1 MRPDDQASRLRQLVQ
16 QARQARTIAVCSGKG
31 GVGKSNVCLNLS
43 ILLSAAG
50 HRVALVD
57 ADLGLANLDILI
69 DLDVSANLSHVISGV
84 RKLQDVTVDLPTGV
98 QFVPGASGLARL
110 ADLSGF
116 ERAQLVKQLTVLEE
130 DNDIIL
136 ADCGAGIGAN
146 VLHLVSAA
154 DEALVVTSPEPTSV
168 TDAYAVIKI
177 LTQRAY
183 PGEISLVVNLAEN
196 RQEARWTQQRL
207 ADVAQRFL
215 ARSVSQAGYVLTD
228 PKVGEAVRRR
238 EPFVLAFPRCTAS
251 RCLATVAHRLAS
263 SGGSLTRKDGF
274 FRRVANW
281 FG

>member
-16 QARQARTIAVCSGKG
+16 QARRARTIAVCSGKG

-50 HRVALVD
+50 YRVALVD

-69 DLDVSANLSHVISGV
+69 NLDVSSNLSHVISGV
-84 RKLQDVTVDLPTGV
+84 RKLQDVTIELPTGV

-110 ADLSGF
+110 ADLSSF
-116 ERAQLVKQLTVLEE
+116 ERAQLVRQLTVLEE

-168 TDAYAVIKI
+168 TDAYAVIKV

-183 PGEISLVVNLAEN
+183 PGEVRLVVNMAVD
-196 RQEARWTQQRL
+196 RQEARWTQRRL
-207 ADVAQRFL
+207 TDVAERFL
-215 ARSVSQAGYVLTD
+215 GRAVLQGGYVLAD
-228 PKVGEAVRRR
+228 PKVGEAVRLR
-238 EPFVLAFPRCTAS
+238 EAFVLAFPRCTAS
-251 RCLATVAHRLAS
+251 RCLAAVANRLAS
-263 SGGSLTRKDGF
+263 SGGGLTRKDGF